1 MFILSHEGGEEIT
14 VIIDLIMLT
23 IISTFMSRSSLSF
36 LRLLRKMT
44 EAFSKVLKL
53 SFLLKI
59 KAKFDYVD
67 LYSDPLSSIPNKGC
81 T

>member
-1 MFILSHEGGEEIT
+1 MFILSHEGGEGIIG
-14 VIIDLIMLT
+14 IIDLIMLT
-23 IISTFMSRSSLSF
+23 IISTFVGRSSLSF

-59 KAKFDYVD
+59 KAK
-67 LYSDPLSSIPNKGC
+67 I
-81 T
+81 